1 MPYGLGKFWRANTLA
16 LFLATLTLVFGVRH
30 FPFIFMLIANK
41 YYRNIGE
48 NSWYRNK
55 STVNLPNPYQTPC
68 TFYNVKIYKILYFSV
83 LLYLGRL
90 TDALSLL
97 EKNLT
102 ENPDRFL
109 EESYM

>member
-1 MPYGLGKFWRANTLA
+1 MDWVNSEELILLA
-16 LFLATLTLVFGVRH
+16 KFLATLTL
-30 FPFIFMLIANK
+30 LIANK

>member
-1 MPYGLGKFWRANTLA
+1 MDWVNSEELILLA
-16 LFLATLTLVFGVRH
+16 KFLATLTL
-30 FPFIFMLIANK
+30 LIANK

-68 TFYNVKIYKILYFSV
+68 ILYNVKIYKILYFSV